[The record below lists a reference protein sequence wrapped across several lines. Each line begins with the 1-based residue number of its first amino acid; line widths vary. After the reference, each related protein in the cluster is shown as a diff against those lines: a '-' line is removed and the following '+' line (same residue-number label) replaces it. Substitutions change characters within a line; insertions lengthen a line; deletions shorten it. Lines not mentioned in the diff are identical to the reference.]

1 MIHIL
6 NAAGGSEE
14 INQIK
19 YEGQPR
25 EKDKKEMQKDTP
37 LVTVDWIDLIPAP
50 PENTSDS
57 TKLDLQE
64 LERVTR
70 NLSKEDFDLVM
81 TVDKEPSDLFM
92 PYLKRN
98 GLTYPKELIDLV
110 LDNVY
115 PIWLK
120 LKYHYR
126 RARPFQIAPHLGF
139 TISVIQTSTHQT
151 PAYPSGHQAEGSVIA
166 EVLSSIYP
174 EHKTKLYEIGA
185 MVGRGRIL
193 QGVHYQSDNDASMI
207 MTRLLWSN
215 IKENLDDKWSNL
227 IKE

>member
-6 NAAGGSEE
+6 NATGGSEE
-14 INQIK
+14 INEIK
-19 YEGQPR
+19 YEGQQR
-25 EKDKKEMQKDTP
+25 EKEVEEMKKETP
-37 LVTVDWIDLIPAP
+37 LITIDWIDLLPPP

-110 LDNVY
+110 LENVY

-139 TISVIQTSTHQT
+139 TISVILAIESSAIFPKVFNRAFALSTDTPCISVNISTLTS
-151 PAYPSGHQAEGSVIA
+151 SVFIFFGNSLCIINSLSMCFVVA
-166 EVLSSIYP
+166 AIICAAVL
-174 EHKTKLYEIGA
+174 
-185 MVGRGRIL
+185 
-193 QGVHYQSDNDASMI
+193 
-207 MTRLLWSN
+207 
-215 IKENLDDKWSNL
+215 
-227 IKE
+227 